1 MNITQRLLSISLLL
15 LSGLACAADTRTALV
30 VGSND
35 YAAAPLVNS
44 VNDAKAMAAKLK
56 GLGFEVQLLLD
67 ANANQLTQSVKDF
80 AEKISRKNDTV
91 ALLYFSGHGIQV
103 SDRNILLGTDAKP
116 PSLQDHA
123 IDVQRYLATIKPG
136 KDSTYLVILDACRDY
151 AAAKDAGTL
160 GVLDAPPGTLI
171 ALSTSPGRKA
181 QDGEDDDGNG
191 LYTKHL
197 IRHIATPG
205 LQIDSVFNRVRAA
218 VVKESENSSNPQVP
232 WTNSSLMRDLYLVG
246 APQGMPV
253 SAAPADTPLR
263 AATRTL
269 IQAQEAPVYQLS
281 DFYHAL
287 AAIQKVPGVSPE
299 QRAAVNAL
307 LEKAYQL
314 RLTDEE
320 MRFIARYQ
328 QTLGFFAL
336 KVPEF
341 IREAYGLEPG
351 VGGIVAQ
358 SDGSGVAEQ
367 LGLQDGDIV
376 IEFNGRK
383 LVRGNDFRDLL
394 DVQKLP
400 PGRIVQMKFLRQGQ
414 LRSAEAVLERNS
426 PAALIMHLV
435 YEKYRA
441 GDKARVKSLMEGLAK
456 QEDPRALGGMA
467 RAYFYDEPEFSGRQY
482 DLAFQLA
489 QRAAALGDGHGESI
503 EAFAYEAGRGVSE
516 DKTQAIRLFQ
526 LSAEKGRLWSYG
538 VLAKRYLEGS
548 GIPRDHAL
556 AKKYAEEGAFRGDLN
571 STFVLA
577 KIYAKGH
584 GVKKDVETALR
595 WYERTAEIIRNFD
608 TQTPA
613 GKSMLDVI
621 NVDMMMLRKFGW
633 IIG

>member
-1 MNITQRLLSISLLL
+1 MNIAKRLLSISLLL

-30 VGSND
+30 IGSND
-35 YAAAPLVNS
+35 YEAVPLVNS

-56 GLGFEVQLLLD
+56 SLGFEVKLLLD
-67 ANANQLTQSVKDF
+67 ANANQLKQSVKDF
-80 AEKISRKNDTV
+80 AEAISRKSQTI

-123 IDVQRYLATIKPG
+123 IDIQRYLASIKPG
-136 KDSTYLVILDACRDY
+136 KDSAYLVVLDACRDY
-151 AAAKDAGTL
+151 VAAKDAGAL

-171 ALSTSPGRKA
+171 SLSTSPGRRA
-181 QDGEDDDGNG
+181 SDGEDDAGNG

-197 IRHIATPG
+197 LRHIATPG
-205 LQIDSVFNRVRAA
+205 LQIDQVMNRVRLA
-218 VVKESENSSNPQVP
+218 VVEESENSTNPQVP
-232 WTNSSLMRDLYLVG
+232 WTNTSLLRDLYLVG
-246 APQGMPV
+246 APLGMPV
-253 SAAPADTPLR
+253 AAAPADTPLR
-263 AATRTL
+263 AATRAL
-269 IQAQEAPVYQLS
+269 IQEAVAPQYQLS
-281 DFYHAL
+281 DFYQAL
-287 AAIQKVPGVSPE
+287 SAIQKSPGVSME
-299 QRAAVNAL
+299 QRSAVNAL

-320 MRFIARYQ
+320 LRFIARYQ

-367 LGLQDGDIV
+367 LGLLDGDIV

-441 GDKARVKSLMEGLAK
+441 GDKARVKSLMEGLAR

-467 RAYFYDEPEFSGRQY
+467 RAYFYDEPEFTGRKY
-482 DLAFQLA
+482 ELAFQLA

-516 DKTQAIRLFQ
+516 DKAQAVRLFQ
-526 LSAEKGRLWSYG
+526 LSVEKGRLWSYG
-538 VLAKRYLEGS
+538 VLARSYREGS
-548 GIPRDHAL
+548 GVPRDYAL
-556 AKKYAEEGAFRGDLN
+556 AKKYAEEGAFRGDNN

-577 KIYAKGH
+577 MIYAKGL
-584 GVKKDVETALR
+584 GVTKDVETALR
-595 WYERTAEIIRNFD
+595 WFERTAEILRNFD
-608 TQTPA
+608 VQTPA
-613 GKSMLDVI
+613 SKKMLDLI
-621 NVDMMMLRKFGW
+621 DGHMMFLKKFGW
-633 IIG
+633 TIG